1 MIPLKVNADY
11 EVELFYQQLAPMAI
25 NQSIEF
31 LLFFLSDRPLF
42 GQKKY
47 SSDYLDY
54 VKSLTGRTP
63 LSVHNGPFE
72 NYWGPLKNIE
82 SERWW
87 NSKLTSSELLIQNQ
101 WCPHTHIISQEMDLK
116 NVLWDRPLLLKDP
129 FGMSG
134 QKFQILS
141 TDKGIDER
149 VAIIKKALGH
159 GPVILEPW
167 LNRKFD
173 FSQYIFPSGQIIA
186 YQNQVDE
193 KFQYKGTI
201 FDHLPSASLEDLD
214 FYSLIDQEEWGIFRQ
229 RTQAIMDF
237 YSTRPN
243 ESGYS
248 IDSFVYE
255 EKGKLKVRVM
265 SEINYRRTMGRAAYE
280 LAGVFS
286 GGRPWNALLLAKTN
300 LAGPPLWRR
309 LPKVEGL
316 VVLSPGDSRFE
327 MIYVSADKKET
338 GRALIQQA
346 NDLLADGQ
354 FSIEI

>member
-11 EVELFYQQLAPMAI
+11 EVQLFHQQLAPVAI

-42 GQKKY
+42 GQKSY
-47 SSDYLDY
+47 SPDYLDY

-63 LSVHNGPFE
+63 VIVGHGPFE

-87 NSKLTSSELLIQNQ
+87 NSKLTSSELLINNG
-101 WCPHTHIISQEMDLK
+101 WCPDTHIISQETDLK
-116 NVLWDRPLLLKDP
+116 NINWDRSLLLKDP

-141 TDKGIDER
+141 TDKMIDER
-149 VAIIKKALGH
+149 VTIVKKAMGQ

-173 FSQYIFPSGQIIA
+173 FSQYVFPSGKIIA
-186 YQNQVDE
+186 YQNQVDL
-193 KFQYKGTI
+193 KFQYKGTL
-201 FDHLPSASLEDLD
+201 FPQWPSASLEDLD
-214 FYSLIDQEEWGIFRQ
+214 FYSLIDQEEWATFHQ
-229 RTQAIMDF
+229 RTQTIMDF

-243 ESGYS
+243 ECGYS

-265 SEINYRRTMGRAAYE
+265 SEINYRLTMGRVAYE
-280 LAGVFS
+280 LAGIFS
-286 GGRPWNALLLAKTN
+286 GRHPWNALLLAKTN
-300 LAGPPLWRR
+300 LSGPPLWKQ

-327 MIYVSADKKET
+327 MIFVSAENPDK
-338 GRALIQQA
+338 GRLLIQKA